1 MTLRQAIDLMKQ
13 SASAWSDDRAPSMG
27 AAISYY
33 TVFSIAP
40 LLLIATA
47 VAGLVFG
54 EDAARGAVVEQLR
67 GLLGDSG
74 AQAIQGLIES
84 AAQPKDGAF
93 ATAIG
98 LFLLLVGAT
107 TVFAEL
113 QDALDRI
120 WRAPSRVRAS
130 GIWALL
136 RSRMLSFG
144 MVMGIGFLLL
154 VSLIVSAAIAA
165 LGNWWG
171 PLFGGWET
179 LASAVN
185 FGFSFALITVLFA
198 LIYKI
203 MPRVHIQ
210 WHDVWVGA
218 AVTAL
223 LFTVGKYLIGLYI
236 GKSGVTSGFGAAGS
250 VAVILLWVYYSA
262 QIFLLGAEYTWVYAH
277 TLGSLKDK
285 AAQSLSMTDPVAAE
299 AVISSKPAPPGL
311 QHKPD
316 PAQGLA
322 GRLATRPAKAIGTAM
337 LLGACTAAT
346 VKMIVRMK
354 HSRKRKSASLQPMAL
369 RGR

>member
-1 MTLRQAIDLMKQ
+1 MTLRQAIELMKR
-13 SASAWSDDRAPSMG
+13 SASAWADDRAPSMG

-84 AAQPKDGAF
+84 AAKPKDSVF
-93 ATAIG
+93 ATVIG
-98 LFLLLVGAT
+98 FFLLLVGAT

-120 WRAPSRVRAS
+120 WRAPDRVRA
-130 GIWALL
+130 GGLWALL
-136 RSRMLSFG
+136 RSRLLSFG
-144 MVMGIGFLLL
+144 MIMGIGFLLL

-165 LGNWWG
+165 LGHWWG
-171 PLFGGWET
+171 SLFGGWET
-179 LASAVN
+179 PANAVN
-185 FGFSFALITVLFA
+185 FVFSFALITVLFA

-210 WHDVWVGA
+210 WRDVWIGA
-218 AVTAL
+218 AVTAM
-223 LFTVGKYLIGLYI
+223 LFTIGKYLIGLYI

-277 TLGSLKDK
+277 TLGSVRDNP
-285 AAQSLSMTDPVAAE
+285 AQPVATND
-299 AVISSKPAPPGL
+299 VVSVMPRRPSLPSKVEPAN
-311 QHKPD
+311 
-316 PAQGLA
+316 
-322 GRLATRPAKAIGTAM
+322 GRLAARVASKPAKAIGVAM
-337 LLGACTAAT
+337 LLGACAAT
-346 VKMIVRMK
+346 GVKMIVRMK
-354 HSRKRKSASLQPMAL
+354 HSRELSRGPLASAPPMVL